1 MSYFKQCVKT
11 DGAKTLKKSFTN
23 LAICYDLLAKALRSC
38 AWSSTQVFTCLG
50 CMQVFVVKEK
60 ALDSGIGHPWNGT
73 TILLLCTDR
82 KVLPAYESS
91 GCHGPFTYI
100 DDVLWKFLLKIPKS
114 DTNHLDRKSW
124 GAVLRWLLLAM
135 STIKKSWYILLL
147 GKMLCVTFCFAGE
160 IILKFFL
167 YYILSSLLQELWGK
181 KKFVIFIIF
190 FPLSMSTFLIIII
203 LTKMLR
209 LKLCHERLNEHFNVT
224 SPWIQK
230 NLHFFVN
237 FLNFN

>member
-73 TILLLCTDR
+73 TILLLCTVR

-124 GAVLRWLLLAM
+124 GAMLRWFITCNEYNKEKWVYSFIGENVMRDFL
-135 STIKKSWYILLL
+135 
-147 GKMLCVTFCFAGE
+147 FCRGNH
-160 IILKFFL
+160 
-167 YYILSSLLQELWGK
+167 
-181 KKFVIFIIF
+181 
-190 FPLSMSTFLIIII
+190 T
-203 LTKMLR
+203 
-209 LKLCHERLNEHFNVT
+209 
-224 SPWIQK
+224 
-230 NLHFFVN
+230 
-237 FLNFN
+237 